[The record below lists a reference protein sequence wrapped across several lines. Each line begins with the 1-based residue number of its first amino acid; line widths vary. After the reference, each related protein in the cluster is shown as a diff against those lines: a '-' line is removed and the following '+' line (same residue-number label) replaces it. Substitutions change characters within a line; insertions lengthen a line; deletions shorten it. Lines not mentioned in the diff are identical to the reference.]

1 MPALGWRW
9 LLKELAE
16 EERFCAPGSSSSQL
30 ERLGDRSSSVLK
42 ESEQCIVIS
51 TPPACVRSDTCLG
64 MFIAAINLAK
74 D

>member
-30 ERLGDRSSSVLK
+30 ERLGDRSSSVLRP
-42 ESEQCIVIS
+42 SS
-51 TPPACVRSDTCLG
+51 LLLTPSRERRTELPRDL
-64 MFIAAINLAK
+64 L
-74 D
+74 